1 MALFEMCGLSYM
13 LDDTD
18 EEDGI
23 VVSLLFGIFVVNPPI
38 PQPPSGWVRL
48 SKMLTGE

>member
-23 VVSLLFGIFVVNPPI
+23 FGN
-38 PQPPSGWVRL
+38 PPSGWVRL
-48 SKMLTGE
+48 SKMLTGEWW

>member
-23 VVSLLFGIFVVNPPI
+23 FVNPPI